1 MPRNRARLAVGA
13 GLVSLA
19 MLFTVVAVVL
29 AATRPQPSTSIEIV
43 IHYSHFEPSSVLV
56 PVGVPVTF
64 TIRNDDPIDH
74 EWIVGDAA
82 TQQRH
87 RVGTEVVHDTLPTE
101 QMIPA
106 GETRVTTVTF
116 AEHRVTPVHLPPARP
131 RGVRHGGARHD
142 PVAGSRSG
150 PRPRFRPERRS
161 ARAAAPTVAT
171 APRR

>member
-1 MPRNRARLAVGA
+1 VPRTRARLVGA

-19 MLFTVVAVVL
+19 LLFTVAAVVL

-43 IHYSHFEPSSVLV
+43 IHYSHFDPSSVVV

-82 TQQRH
+82 VQQKH
-87 RVGTEVVHDTLPTE
+87 RVGTEVVHDTIPTE

-106 GETRVTTVTF
+106 GETRVTTITF
-116 AEHRVTPVHLPPARP
+116 TQAGTLQYICHLPGHEAYGMVGLVTIR
-131 RGVRHGGARHD
+131 
-142 PVAGSRSG
+142 
-150 PRPRFRPERRS
+150 
-161 ARAAAPTVAT
+161 
-171 APRR
+171 

>member
-1 MPRNRARLAVGA
+1 
-13 GLVSLA
+13 VSLA
-19 MLFTVVAVVL
+19 MLFTVATIVL
-29 AATRPQPSTSIEIV
+29 AATRPKPSTSIEIV

-82 TQQRH
+82 VQQRH

-116 AEHRVTPVHLPPARP
+116 ADAGVLQYICHLPGHEAY
-131 RGVRHGGARHD
+131 G
-142 PVAGSRSG
+142 
-150 PRPRFRPERRS
+150 
-161 ARAAAPTVAT
+161 
-171 APRR
+171 

>member
-1 MPRNRARLAVGA
+1 MPRNRARLVGA
-13 GLVSLA
+13 GLVALA
-19 MLFTVVAVVL
+19 VIFTATTVVL
-29 AATRPQPSTSIEIV
+29 AATRPHPSTSIDIV

-82 TQQRH
+82 VQEQH
-87 RVGTEVVHDTLPTE
+87 RVGTDVVHNTLPTE

-116 AEHRVTPVHLPPARP
+116 SKAGTLQYICHLPGHEAYGMVGLVTIR
-131 RGVRHGGARHD
+131 
-142 PVAGSRSG
+142 
-150 PRPRFRPERRS
+150 
-161 ARAAAPTVAT
+161 
-171 APRR
+171 